1 MRSDEEEEHISYAA
15 VMDRSA
21 RGLIPPIVLGVSGL
35 GHFALMDVFLL
46 LVSGGKILYP
56 EKLKDSLESL
66 LIYRANKEMIV
77 PFSVRLSAQSWIKD
91 ATFLT
96 FQR

>member
-35 GHFALMDVFLL
+35 GHFRSNGCFSFTRFWWENSL
-46 LVSGGKILYP
+46 SGEVKGQFGISS
-56 EKLKDSLESL
+56 D
-66 LIYRANKEMIV
+66 
-77 PFSVRLSAQSWIKD
+77 LSSK
-91 ATFLT
+91 
-96 FQR
+96 